1 MADSAASGCQ
11 KPYVV
16 QPTTTKLSYSGT
28 SHWDILAFS
37 LPKPVSFTQKCG
49 KGASMVDCCD
59 HRCAVAAR
67 KPLAK
72 EFQPFLLVRIC
83 LILLKWAKA
92 ARFVARTSL
101 AINGFGALT
110 AAAQPTARGAAGCRA
125 EHCVGGRELLLLL
138 VLSQPAS
145 PLSEPGRLDTL
156 SRRLQESV
164 QLRTHKYFRVAVPQA
179 LTGQSLVA
187 LVGEKGYAE
196 DEAEAVHLATLLLQH
211 GYLFPVIEPALTV
224 RDDGTLYR
232 LQRPYFWPS
241 HATQTDNVEY
251 AIYLNKRLLRNE
263 QKHGLEEDEAES
275 YNRFAELLGH
285 MWGFITQ
292 QAEMQLKHQK
302 EKKKADKVVYDSE
315 ERAFWRL
322 RRPSHPDFLEQHV
335 QKDLKYSP
343 NEQIDQKTERIYEE
357 FLAPGAPAQVNV
369 DSRTLDQTLDCL
381 QKATTASTRRHAFT
395 HSEEHVFTLMA
406 KDSYPRF
413 VRSQIYK
420 GVLSAAQQQGSRRL
434 GWRNFIFNMGAAKKN
449 PQCKPTKRDEL
460 HSTNLPKQLSS
471 DSLPV
476 LETFLESEFSSENI
490 RFWIAIQDLKY
501 SPNEQIDQ
509 KTERIYEE
517 FLAPGAPAQVNV
529 DSRTLDQTLDC
540 LQKATTASTRRHAF
554 THSEEHVFTLMAK
567 DSYPRFVRSQIYKT
581 GNIG

>member
-1 MADSAASGCQ
+1 MSC
-11 KPYVV
+11 
-16 QPTTTKLSYSGT
+16 T
-28 SHWDILAFS
+28 I
-37 LPKPVSFTQKCG
+37 
-49 KGASMVDCCD
+49 
-59 HRCAVAAR
+59 
-67 KPLAK
+67 PLAK
-72 EFQPFLLVRIC
+72 
-83 LILLKWAKA
+83 
-92 ARFVARTSL
+92 
-101 AINGFGALT
+101 
-110 AAAQPTARGAAGCRA
+110 
-125 EHCVGGRELLLLL
+125 
-138 VLSQPAS
+138 
-145 PLSEPGRLDTL
+145 LDTL

-211 GYLFPVIEPALTV
+211 GYLFPVIEPAMTV

-263 QKHGLEEDEAES
+263 QKHGLEEDEAEA

-292 QAEMQLKHQK
+292 QAEMQLKQQK
-302 EKKKADKVVYDSE
+302 EKKKADKVD
-315 ERAFWRL
+315 RRL
-322 RRPSHPDFLEQHV
+322 RKATAQGYRNLVDRLKFSLKTKPWLKALKASDTMVQWVDQRVDYDPFLTAPQPSNPWITDDTNLWTLNTDTVEVPTERRVKRWGLSVQELVKDPIGRQVLETFLESEFSSENIRFWIAIQ
-335 QKDLKYSP
+335 DLKYSP
-343 NEQIDQKTERIYEE
+343 NEQIDHKTERIYEE

-434 GWRNFIFNMGAAKKN
+434 GWRNFIFNMGAAKK

-460 HSTNLPKQLSS
+460 HSSNLPKQLSS

-476 LETFLESEFSSENI
+476 
-490 RFWIAIQDLKY
+490 
-501 SPNEQIDQ
+501 
-509 KTERIYEE
+509 
-517 FLAPGAPAQVNV
+517 
-529 DSRTLDQTLDC
+529 RT
-540 LQKATTASTRRHAF
+540 AHAVRPEASA
-554 THSEEHVFTLMAK
+554 E
-567 DSYPRFVRSQIYKT
+567 
-581 GNIG
+581 

>member
-1 MADSAASGCQ
+1 TRRRGRAECARALSEIHRLRARPSRSASARPAEC
-11 KPYVV
+11 VRHA
-16 QPTTTKLSYSGT
+16 LSSVIVECMSCT
-28 SHWDILAFS
+28 I
-37 LPKPVSFTQKCG
+37 
-49 KGASMVDCCD
+49 
-59 HRCAVAAR
+59 
-67 KPLAK
+67 PLAK
-72 EFQPFLLVRIC
+72 
-83 LILLKWAKA
+83 
-92 ARFVARTSL
+92 
-101 AINGFGALT
+101 
-110 AAAQPTARGAAGCRA
+110 
-125 EHCVGGRELLLLL
+125 
-138 VLSQPAS
+138 
-145 PLSEPGRLDTL
+145 LDIL

-187 LVGEKGYAE
+187 LVGEKGCAE

-292 QAEMQLKHQK
+292 QAEMQLKQQK
-302 EKKKADKVVYDSE
+302 EKKKADKVD
-315 ERAFWRL
+315 RRL
-322 RRPSHPDFLEQHV
+322 RKATAQSYRNLVERLKFSLKTKPWLKALKASDTMVQWVDQRVDYDPYLTAPQPSNPWITDDTNLWALNTDTVEVPTERRVKRWGLSVQELVKDPIGRQVLETFLESEFSSENIRFWIAIQ
-335 QKDLKYSP
+335 DLKYSP
-343 NEQIDQKTERIYEE
+343 NEQIDHKTERIYEE

-369 DSRTLDQTLDCL
+369 DSRTLDQTLECL
-381 QKATTASTRRHAFT
+381 QKATTASARRHAFT

-434 GWRNFIFNMGAAKKN
+434 GWRNFIFNMGAAKK
-449 PQCKPTKRDEL
+449 PQCKPVKRDEL

-471 DSLPV
+471 DSLP
-476 LETFLESEFSSENI
+476 I
-490 RFWIAIQDLKY
+490 RTGHA
-501 SPNEQIDQ
+501 
-509 KTERIYEE
+509 
-517 FLAPGAPAQVNV
+517 
-529 DSRTLDQTLDC
+529 SR
-540 LQKATTASTRRHAF
+540 
-554 THSEEHVFTLMAK
+554 
-567 DSYPRFVRSQIYKT
+567 
-581 GNIG
+581 